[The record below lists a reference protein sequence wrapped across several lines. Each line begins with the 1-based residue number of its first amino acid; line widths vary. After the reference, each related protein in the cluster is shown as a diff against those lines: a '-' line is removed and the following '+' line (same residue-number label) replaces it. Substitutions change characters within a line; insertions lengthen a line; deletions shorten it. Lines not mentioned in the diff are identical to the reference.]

1 MLEVYELLE
10 RTSTSLSLLIL
21 FAVLHFYK
29 YEVMY
34 KWLLAI
40 VAVAGMW
47 FPVLF
52 CAPYFLI
59 LWRVFIGKNV
69 TTERKMFIGER
80 KSRNARDSVGIDE
93 SSDTLAH
100 WMVAVE
106 TEEMETFRYTH
117 AVGRVVSGQGE
128 KQPFVRKSADEL
140 KQKYSL
146 THVGYV
152 TRRSTEQRMEEVV
165 ELEPMKSGNSCQEF
179 AVDIAFQLSSSRTYT
194 FIKTMGIIRVRTFA
208 FYLLFAV
215 SLIAYV
221 IDIHWLAKVFNVV
234 VICNLFV
241 ALELSRIGY
250 LNTRVQHGIL
260 PVLKAYIRYPT
271 SWNFLQLFLISLILF
286 VLHYKLGL
294 IVTAAIGFVLMILI
308 IST

>member
-10 RTSTSLSLLIL
+10 RIPTSLSLLIL

-40 VAVAGMW
+40 VAVTGMW

-69 TTERKMFIGER
+69 TTEHKMFIGQL
-80 KSRNARDSVGIDE
+80 KPHDAGDSVGIDE
-93 SSDTLAH
+93 FSDTSTH
-100 WMVAVE
+100 WVVAME
-106 TEEMETFRYTH
+106 AEEMEAFLYTH
-117 AVGRVVSGQGE
+117 AVGRVVSGKG
-128 KQPFVRKSADEL
+128 KKKPFKRICADKL
-140 KQKYSL
+140 KQSYSL

-294 IVTAAIGFVLMILI
+294 IITAAIGFVLMII